1 MFNNRIR
8 INCSVDCI
16 YVVWHAFS
24 HIWQLMLTHATH
36 AVGDNLLAILT
47 QCFKDYFKCA
57 CGVFARKPLS
67 GCDYGTSPLCG
78 DTRDHS
84 RVAHT

>member
-16 YVVWHAFS
+16 YVVWHAFN
-24 HIWQLMLTHATH
+24 HIGQLMLAHATQ
-36 AVGDNLLAILT
+36 VVEDSLLAILT
-47 QCFKDYFKCA
+47 QCFKGYFKCA
-57 CGVFARKPLS
+57 CGVFAHKPLS
-67 GCDYGTSPLCG
+67 GCDYRTS